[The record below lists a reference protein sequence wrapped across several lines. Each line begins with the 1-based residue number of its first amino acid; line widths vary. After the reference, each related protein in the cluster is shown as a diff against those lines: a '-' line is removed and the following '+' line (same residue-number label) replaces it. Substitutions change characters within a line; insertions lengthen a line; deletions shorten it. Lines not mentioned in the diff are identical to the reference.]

1 MAPIVTAF
9 RARLNG
15 SHLVCDC
22 RAFAWQD
29 NARRHLCI
37 GCKMSLLLELHARAT
52 SVEATTFD
60 LKGIGIDSPA

>member
-15 SHLVCDC
+15 SHLVRDS

-29 NARRHLCI
+29 NATRHLCI
-37 GCKMSLLLELHARAT
+37 GCKMSLLLARAT

>member
-15 SHLVCDC
+15 SHLVRDS

-29 NARRHLCI
+29 NATRHLCI
-37 GCKMSLLLELHARAT
+37 GCKMSLLLELRAPC
-52 SVEATTFD
+52 AGN
-60 LKGIGIDSPA
+60 KR